1 MAADVSAGGTGPQ
14 RSTPPWTGPWADDAR
29 RLLQLVQTA
38 AEQAGASA
46 QAGSSRPGS
55 AEPGSSSASE
65 SSSGHSGGHPP
76 ECQYCPF
83 CQGVALLRR
92 AGPDVLDQVAEF
104 AAGLAATLRATQ
116 PAPAEPSSEPSEAQ
130 STGATDSPAEDTNS
144 ARVQPPSTVRIDV
157 TD

>member
-38 AEQAGASA
+38 AEQASASA
-46 QAGSSRPGS
+46 Q
-55 AEPGSSSASE
+55 PGSSSPSE
-65 SSSGHSGGHPP
+65 SSSEPSSGHPP

-83 CQGVALLRR
+83 CQGVSLLRR

-104 AAGLAATLRATQ
+104 AAGLAATLRATH